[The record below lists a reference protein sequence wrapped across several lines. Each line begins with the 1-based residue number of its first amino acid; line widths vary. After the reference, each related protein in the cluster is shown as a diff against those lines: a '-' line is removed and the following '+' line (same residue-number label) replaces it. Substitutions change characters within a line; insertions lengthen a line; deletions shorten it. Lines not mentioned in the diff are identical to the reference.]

1 MAERDVKK
9 LRRSIQQDLAQLNY
23 DLNLIVGKFFNSVQ
37 ANLKKYDKYIGDT
50 NALVP
55 GIDTFKIVI
64 DLAEELYSDDKAFTE
79 NMKSRKQQVVI
90 IRQACY
96 LIGNELGLSY
106 SHMVRVV
113 NSMHNEKV
121 THHATMLHGAN
132 KTRTALEIRDKS
144 VLPIW
149 SNLMAKM
156 QERNYTKTFVSL
168 EPIDEL

>member
-1 MAERDVKK
+1 M
-9 LRRSIQQDLAQLNY
+9 AQLNY
-23 DLNLIVGKFFNSVQ
+23 DLNLVVSKFFTSIQKDLN
-37 ANLKKYDKYIGDT
+37 AYDKYIGDVH
-50 NALVP
+50 AIIP
-55 GIDTFKIVI
+55 GIDNFSVVI
-64 DLAEELYSDDKAFTE
+64 NLAEELYPDDKPFTK

-106 SHMVRVV
+106 SHMVRVT
-113 NSMHNEKV
+113 NSMHDEKV
-121 THHATMLHGAN
+121 THHATMLHGAK
-132 KTRTALEIRDKS
+132 KTRNALEMKDKA

-168 EPIDEL
+168 EPIDAL